1 MIVALIDYGLDD
13 PLPAVDRSVKSARI
27 SRLPSD
33 RCPFALYRE
42 WEEVSGMRELAALLF
57 GRALDPDDLCEPEDG
72 YHARVRESGEWCQS
86 APGPRALRR
95 LAAVA
100 AEKEARDRRHL
111 PFGVIDF

>member
-1 MIVALIDYGLDD
+1 
-13 PLPAVDRSVKSARI
+13 
-27 SRLPSD
+27 
-33 RCPFALYRE
+33 
-42 WEEVSGMRELAALLF
+42 MRKLAALLL
-57 GRALDPDDLCEPEDG
+57 GQALDPDLFEPEDG
-72 YHARVRESGEWCQS
+72 HHARIRESGEWCQS